1 MNQSNQNLAASV
13 RQKLQNFSQQQKD
26 DFQSVLTRYAL
37 ERFLYRLSR
46 SPYQN
51 QFILKG
57 ALLFF
62 LWSNQTHRPTRDLD
76 LLGYGESTVSSLEEI
91 FREICQIPVEP
102 DGLEFKHEQAIGSP
116 IKEKQEYEG
125 VRIKLPAFL
134 SGTRTRINLQIDIG
148 FGDAVTPRAMEV
160 EFPTILSE
168 FPPPSLR
175 AYPRETAIAE
185 KFQAMVELGIA
196 NSRMKDF
203 YDVWYLAQN
212 FEFQG
217 EQLRAAIQA
226 TFDRRRTP
234 IPQELPFALTPQF
247 CLQKQIQWNAFFSK
261 TKLNING
268 QTFAEVVSVLQAFL
282 MPPCLAA
289 AKGESFEKDWDSSQN
304 WH

>member
-1 MNQSNQNLAASV
+1 M
-13 RQKLQNFSQQQKD
+13 
-26 DFQSVLTRYAL
+26 
-37 ERFLYRLSR
+37 YRLSR

-160 EFPTILSE
+160 EFPTIQSVILHSCLSCLMISITPGNLQSHPR
-168 FPPPSLR
+168 FFAYSLN
-175 AYPRETAIAE
+175 T
-185 KFQAMVELGIA
+185 G
-196 NSRMKDF
+196 
-203 YDVWYLAQN
+203 
-212 FEFQG
+212 
-217 EQLRAAIQA
+217 LR
-226 TFDRRRTP
+226 
-234 IPQELPFALTPQF
+234 
-247 CLQKQIQWNAFFSK
+247 KN
-261 TKLNING
+261 
-268 QTFAEVVSVLQAFL
+268 
-282 MPPCLAA
+282 
-289 AKGESFEKDWDSSQN
+289 
-304 WH
+304 

>member
-1 MNQSNQNLAASV
+1 MNQSNQNLATSV
-13 RQKLQNFSQQQKD
+13 RQKLQNFSKQQKD

-57 ALLFF
+57 ALLF
-62 LWSNQTHRPTRDLD
+62 LVWSNQTHRPTRDLD
-76 LLGYGESTVSSLEEI
+76 LLGYGELTVSYLEEI
-91 FREICQIPVEP
+91 FRDICQITVEP
-102 DGLEFKHEQAIGSP
+102 DGLEFKHDRLVGSP
-116 IKEKQEYEG
+116 IKERQEYEG

-148 FGDAVTPRAMEV
+148 FGDAVTPRAIEV
-160 EFPTILSE
+160 KFPTILSE

-185 KFQAMVELGIA
+185 KFQAMVVLAIA

-226 TFDRRRTP
+226 TFNRRRTP
-234 IPQELPFALTPQF
+234 IPQEIPVALTPQF
-247 CLQKQIQWNAFFSK
+247 CHQKQTHWNAFISK
-261 TKLNING
+261 TKLDINK
-268 QTFAEVVSVLQAFL
+268 QTFAGVVSVLKAFL

-289 AKGESFEKDWDSSQN
+289 AKGESFEKDWGRSQD